1 LEISIHFYGTAKN
14 TYKPQVKIMTN
25 ATLLQ
30 REAQMDRFGL
40 KVAALLDDQPLA
52 HDISERLRVA
62 RQQAL
67 AQRRL
72 VSATQAQL
80 APSIFA
86 SGSAAVLG
94 GGDGFGWFNRFA
106 GIIPLFALVVGLVAI
121 NINVNDDRANE
132 LAEVDTLLLTDDLPP
147 AAHTDPGFAQFLKFG
162 PPALA
167 QPGMAQPAGLP
178 SAQ

>member
-1 LEISIHFYGTAKN
+1 
-14 TYKPQVKIMTN
+14 MTN
-25 ATLLQ
+25 ATQ
-30 REAQMDRFGL
+30 AQHEAHMDRFGL
-40 KVAALLDDQPLA
+40 KVAALLDDQPLT
-52 HDISERLRVA
+52 HDISERLRIA

-67 AQRRL
+67 AQRKL
-72 VSATQAQL
+72 ATSTQTQV

-106 GIIPLFALVVGLVAI
+106 GALPLLALVVGLVAI
-121 NINVNDDRANE
+121 NIYSNDDRANE
-132 LAEVDTLLLTDDLPP
+132 LAEVDTMLLTDDLPP

-162 PPALA
+162 PP
-167 QPGMAQPAGLP
+167 

>member
-1 LEISIHFYGTAKN
+1 
-14 TYKPQVKIMTN
+14 MTN
-25 ATLLQ
+25 ATYLQ

-40 KVAALLDDQPLA
+40 KVAALLDDQALP

-67 AQRRL
+67 AQRKIAL
-72 VSATQAQL
+72 AAQTQA

-94 GGDGFGWFNRFA
+94 GGDGFGWFNRVFSA
-106 GIIPLFALVVGLVAI
+106 VPLLALVVGLVAI

-132 LAEVDTLLLTDDLPP
+132 LADVDTQLLTDDLPP
-147 AAHTDPGFAQFLKFG
+147 SAHTDPGFAQYLKFG
-162 PPALA
+162 PP
-167 QPGMAQPAGLP
+167 PS